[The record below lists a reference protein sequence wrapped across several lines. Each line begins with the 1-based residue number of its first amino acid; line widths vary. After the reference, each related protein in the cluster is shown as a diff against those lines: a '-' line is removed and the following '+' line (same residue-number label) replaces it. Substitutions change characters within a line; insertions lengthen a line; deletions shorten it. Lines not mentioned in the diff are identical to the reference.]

1 MSADDKITYPRLVY
15 RGPANDAAETATATD
30 ADDFAAKRKDG
41 WRLKRVDK
49 THEAEH
55 APVAS
60 IAVPA
65 QTLQVDPKDVK
76 KDGKK

>member
-1 MSADDKITYPRLVY
+1 MSADKDPTFPRLVY

-30 ADDFAAKRKDG
+30 ADDFAAKQKDG
-41 WRLKRVDK
+41 WRLKRIDK
-49 THEAEH
+49 KHEAEP

-65 QTLQVDPKDVK
+65 QTLQVDPTHGK